1 MTHGLFSTPMPMRIA
16 RSDLYKRMEVE
27 VSLAKAEAAEAAEA
41 WNSTCN
47 RVAQPESR

>member
-1 MTHGLFSTPMPMRIA
+1 MTHGLFSTPRPMRIA

-27 VSLAKAEAAEAAEA
+27 VSLAKAEAAEA